1 MAEIGLI
8 ASVLQVADIGARLSV
23 KIYNLCRTAVNA
35 DDSITFISK
44 DISHTSA
51 ILIEVGRCLEKD
63 HEAQLCSEN
72 AFRTTSA
79 IVDECRTVFEDLDQ
93 ALMDK
98 MTRMGLDGK
107 PGQPESAILE
117 RSTWPF
123 LQPRMKLLWN
133 NLDKLKS
140 TLHLML
146 IVLIYARQVAEKIA
160 PMPAVNQQ
168 RVIIE
173 HLLRLI
179 SEQAQK
185 HENLKVMMKE
195 RNLEI
200 VREVRALAKNGPPAS
215 PPRSS
220 PAPTDSSSSG
230 TIGHYC
236 DLIDNLLA
244 CVDFEDYSVD
254 SEVRT
259 RIRNDVV
266 EVHKRETRY
275 LAGIYGAE
283 DLKDAMRGKSWKLAD
298 MEGESYPLTR
308 AMRNQSLSSL
318 SELAEK
324 TAALE
329 VVKVAETTET
339 KPSDT
344 KTSNTCPGDSISG
357 GPKEVGTETSPQLLK
372 KEANPLREAP
382 SGPEVSIT
390 RLSAIPKR
398 LSSERL
404 EAVDSTKSVPGNR
417 SHPDGATREHS
428 ECADTYHKGQQRKI
442 ATAEKLDN
450 RAVKILDQ
458 DTEYSEELL
467 EEVNSETILI
477 PLSQPGISK
486 RPARGG
492 VGYVKKTYP
501 FRRASI
507 PLHNAHRKKPNPKF
521 KSFIHSGAAPLPHH
535 AKSRELAVPLKEV
548 VEVPQQAVNFK
559 PPTANAQSLPPNYA
573 MEAFLNDRWENP
585 VTQKEAS
592 DAGMPAPARHEATS
606 PDDSETSVMVTQ
618 RSRTRESVST
628 SQDLPALTISSK
640 SSASSQGGTSLAE
653 DSDTDAVT
661 IVAPD
666 WDSLADDAVGTL
678 ECPFNQSGC
687 LQTFADSKEWITHSL
702 THFGSVGPPTTNR
715 CTFCEEQFHS
725 FDAAQ
730 SWSERMNH
738 VALHHR
744 LGNKLT
750 GARWD
755 NTVYLYTH
763 MYEKGLLDIN
773 FLCEYLGRERD
784 RRSVISVVNSGA

>member
-1 MAEIGLI
+1 MF
-8 ASVLQVADIGARLSV
+8 SR
-23 KIYNLCRTAVNA
+23 
-35 DDSITFISK
+35 
-44 DISHTSA
+44 
-51 ILIEVGRCLEKD
+51 
-63 HEAQLCSEN
+63 
-72 AFRTTSA
+72 
-79 IVDECRTVFEDLDQ
+79 
-93 ALMDK
+93 
-98 MTRMGLDGK
+98 
-107 PGQPESAILE
+107 
-117 RSTWPF
+117 
-123 LQPRMKLLWN
+123 
-133 NLDKLKS
+133 
-140 TLHLML
+140 
-146 IVLIYARQVAEKIA
+146 IA
-160 PMPAVNQQ
+160 PTPAVDQQ

-173 HLLRLI
+173 HLLRVD

-185 HENLKVMMKE
+185 HENLKVLIKE

-200 VREVRALAKNGPPAS
+200 VKEVRALAKNGPPAS
-215 PPRSS
+215 PRRSS

-230 TIGHYC
+230 TVGPMRVLRANDMKPGTIEHYC
-236 DLIDNLLA
+236 DLIDSLLA
-244 CVDFEDYSVD
+244 CIDFEGYSVD

-275 LAGIYGAE
+275 LEGICGTE

-298 MEGESYPLTR
+298 MEGERYPLTR
-308 AMRNQSLSSL
+308 AMHNQSLSSL

-324 TAALE
+324 TATLE
-329 VVKVAETTET
+329 VVNVAETTET
-339 KPSDT
+339 KPSDA
-344 KTSNTCPGDSISG
+344 KTSNTYPSDSISR
-357 GPKEVGTETSPQLLK
+357 GPKEVGTETSPQLLRK
-372 KEANPLREAP
+372 VANPLREAP

-390 RLSAIPKR
+390 RLDASPKR
-398 LSSERL
+398 LGSERL
-404 EAVDSTKSVPGNR
+404 EAIDSTKSVPGNR
-417 SHPDGATREHS
+417 SQPDGAMREHL
-428 ECADTYHKGQQRKI
+428 ECADTYYKGQQREI
-442 ATAEKLDN
+442 ATAQNLDN
-450 RAVKILDQ
+450 HAVKILDQ

-492 VGYVKKTYP
+492 VGYVKKTDP
-501 FRRASI
+501 LRRASI

-573 MEAFLNDRWENP
+573 MEAFLNDPWENH

-606 PDDSETSVMVTQ
+606 PNDSGTSVMVTQ

-628 SQDLPALTISSK
+628 SQDLPGLTISSK

-666 WDSLADDAVGTL
+666 WDYSADDAVGEL
-678 ECPFNQSGC
+678 ECPFNQLGC
-687 LQTFADSKEWITHSL
+687 LQTFTDNEEWITHSL

-715 CTFCEEQFHS
+715 C
-725 FDAAQ
+725 
-730 SWSERMNH
+730 
-738 VALHHR
+738 
-744 LGNKLT
+744 
-750 GARWD
+750 
-755 NTVYLYTH
+755 
-763 MYEKGLLDIN
+763 I
-773 FLCEYLGRERD
+773 
-784 RRSVISVVNSGA
+784 